1 MIRALPIKD
10 VSIITLRQYNTVADL
25 MGVAMGLKYKELALG
40 KTSLHCACVRE
51 IIYRDI
57 FISHSKG
64 FF

>member
-1 MIRALPIKD
+1 
-10 VSIITLRQYNTVADL
+10 